1 MSVDDSMKAHP
12 GERQR
17 TEASFAGAD
26 DGDPGRP
33 DPAHERPESEAP
45 AGDQPDLP
53 SGEPPRPDT
62 VVAPLAQDEDETEEA
77 VESDSPP
84 PEYFYKFHERARK
97 KGVNKF
103 MYWTARMILMPFFL
117 TYFRLK
123 RIGREHL
130 PADGPIIFASN
141 HRSFLDPFIIG
152 AMTTRPLFYV
162 AKMELFKNPLQGWFL
177 NSLGAIPVIRD
188 QSDQELLTT
197 VRALLD
203 RGDSLVIFPEGTR
216 IRPGSLG
223 RPRRGVGRFAL
234 ETGVPIV
241 PVALIG
247 TEDIRRKWRVRP
259 HKVTIRAGDPLV
271 FPHTE
276 NPSKELAV
284 EVTNR
289 IWPRVELQWEWLG
302 GLPPMRRVAV
312 IGSGAWGTAVATLLA
327 KAGMEVELGTREQ
340 TQAEKIQQER
350 RNERYLPEVDLPPE
364 MTIKAASTIELSGK
378 DLVVFAVPSKELPN
392 AVAQAADRI
401 GSRSAV
407 LVLSKGLVPPL
418 GTLPSEYVG
427 SRVRSRAIA
436 CLGGPAHAAEAV
448 LHGASVVLATEDD
461 ALRRQLGDTLDQ
473 AGIEVERS
481 SDIIGTELAGCAK
494 NVAALAASAAGGAGM
509 NAAGAAAGHSFREVE
524 HLADRLGGQR
534 ETFLGLAGTG
544 DLVATVLAEGSR
556 NRRAGELLGSGIPAG
571 RIKQELGHVAEA
583 VDTVPLLATV
593 LENAGEDAPTVFALR
608 DLITG
613 AIDPDQW
620 VAIVRRAA

>member
-1 MSVDDSMKAHP
+1 MSADETTHQPLGSEEKQGQDS
-12 GERQR
+12 
-17 TEASFAGAD
+17 ASRAAQ
-26 DGDPGRP
+26 PP
-33 DPAHERPESEAP
+33 DPELGPTTPVIAPRARPEDP
-45 AGDQPDLP
+45 AIL
-53 SGEPPRPDT
+53 
-62 VVAPLAQDEDETEEA
+62 TE
-77 VESDSPP
+77 DSPP
-84 PEYFYKFHERARK
+84 AASSQPPDYFFKFHERART
-97 KGVNKF
+97 KGVNRF
-103 MYWTARMILMPFFL
+103 MHTLAWLILFPFFRI
-117 TYFRLK
+117 YFRLN
-123 RIGREHL
+123 RIGLEHV
-130 PADGPIIFASN
+130 PSDGPIIFASN

-152 AMTTRPLFYV
+152 SMTRRPLFYV
-162 AKMELFKNPLQGWFL
+162 AKMELFEKPLQGWFL
-177 NSLGAIPVIRD
+177 NSLGAIPVMRD

-216 IRPGSLG
+216 VRPGALG

-241 PVALIG
+241 PIALIG
-247 TEDIRRKWRVRP
+247 TEDIRKKWRIRP
-259 HKVTIRAGDPLV
+259 HKVSIRAGDPLV

-276 NPSKELAV
+276 NPSRELAV

-302 GLPPMRRVAV
+302 GLPPMRRAAV
-312 IGSGAWGTAVATLLA
+312 IGSGAWGTAVASLLA
-327 KAGMEVELGTREQ
+327 KSGMEVELGTRLEE
-340 TQAEKIQQER
+340 QAEKIESER

-364 MTIKAASTIELSGK
+364 LSVKAAATIELSGQ
-378 DLVVFAVPSKELPN
+378 DLIVFAVPSKELPN

-427 SRVRSRAIA
+427 ARVRTRAIA

-448 LHGASVVLATEDD
+448 LHGASVVLATPDD

-481 SDIIGTELAGCAK
+481 ADLVGTELAGCAK
-494 NVAALAASAAGGAGM
+494 NVAALAASAAGSAGM
-509 NAAGAAAGHSFREVE
+509 NAAGAAAGHAFRETWS
-524 HLADRLGGQR
+524 LAERYGAVH

-556 NRRAGELLGSGIPAG
+556 NRRAGELLGEGLPAD
-571 RIKQELGHVAEA
+571 RIKHELGHVAEA

-593 LENAGEDAPTVFALR
+593 IEGAGIDAPTVFALR
-608 DLITG
+608 DLIIG
-613 AIDPDQW
+613 AIEPEEW
-620 VAIVRRAA
+620 VSIVRRAA